1 LVKSFATLANDDVIW
16 LGPHFK
22 IAIRIEPAGRGIP
35 NQKARSHQPRPRKF
49 AAARARAGHG
59 SWRRTLNAPVLACA
73 FIVIVL
79 IVAIVAAKLNGNGK
93 SDSRPRGNQ
102 SPDHSII
109 LSPTPDDKTPAPE
122 DCVKK
127 AAISAMTRLGN
138 EKSGRE
144 YSFANPGAI
153 EEIRSLVSSHQNS
166 PALARAIEAI
176 RSDTKVLANFSQKGI
191 NPSLLAYAAL
201 AETDGGR
208 GDVIQQA
215 SGMADELASVA
226 IDIGADQAES
236 SLVVIAAY
244 KLGYRSEAFKTFR
257 SRSEKTVNIPFLD
270 RNIWHYRNQGALS
283 NEAYRFAMKA
293 LAFGAVTQDPQCF
306 GINVSAL

>member
-1 LVKSFATLANDDVIW
+1 MQRNITLIYTDRNGDTRQRVMISPRLTIGSDEDNDWRPDAPGIRPHHAQIDDYDGVVRIYPSSSDVGILVNQIPVKSFATLANDDVIW

-201 AETDGGR
+201 AET
-208 GDVIQQA
+208 
-215 SGMADELASVA
+215 
-226 IDIGADQAES
+226 
-236 SLVVIAAY
+236 
-244 KLGYRSEAFKTFR
+244 
-257 SRSEKTVNIPFLD
+257 
-270 RNIWHYRNQGALS
+270 
-283 NEAYRFAMKA
+283 
-293 LAFGAVTQDPQCF
+293 
-306 GINVSAL
+306 